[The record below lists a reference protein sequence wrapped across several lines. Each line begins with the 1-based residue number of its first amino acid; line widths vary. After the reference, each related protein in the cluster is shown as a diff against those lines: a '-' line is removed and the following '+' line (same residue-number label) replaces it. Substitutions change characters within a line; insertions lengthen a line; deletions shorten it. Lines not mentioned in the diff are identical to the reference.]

1 MSEGDANLKKV
12 ISMEFYEAATKVFKL
27 DEGDG
32 EPGKAGHPYRD
43 SKGLWTIGRGHLI
56 GEHLADL
63 RLSENIIEEL
73 FKEDLAVAVREARLV
88 VGSVFFESLPLA
100 RQIALTSMLYTL
112 GRNKFLKFE
121 ETIEAMK
128 REDWDEVAHRVLSA
142 KWARDVDP
150 RQRPGEGRDDRV
162 AYMFKFGSFPSE
174 YKIGE

>member
-1 MSEGDANLKKV
+1 MSEGVTSLKKV
-12 ISMEFYEAATKVFKL
+12 ISMEFYHAATKVFDL
-27 DEGDG
+27 DEGVQA
-32 EPGKAGHPYRD
+32 KAYRD

-63 RLSENIIEEL
+63 KLSQHIIDEL
-73 FKEDLAVAVREARLV
+73 FKEDLSIAVREAKLV
-88 VGSVFFESLPLA
+88 VGSVFFESISLA

-112 GRNKFLKFE
+112 GHNKFLKFE

-128 REDWDEVAHRVLSA
+128 REDWDEVAHRILSA

-162 AYMFKFGSFPSE
+162 AYMFKFGTFPPE